1 MRKAEDTETL
11 SKPFQNEDILVVHS
25 ASYVTMLEESLSQ
38 GNFRQ
43 TSFLITSLWQLPP
56 EVILKYPNLWNRI
69 FLAEANS
76 IFPCHIIF
84 T

>member
-38 GNFRQ
+38 GNFR
-43 TSFLITSLWQLPP
+43 
-56 EVILKYPNLWNRI
+56 
-69 FLAEANS
+69 
-76 IFPCHIIF
+76 
-84 T
+84 